1 MVSIL
6 SLWLPILLSAIAV
19 FLVSSIIHMVLTYHR
34 SNFSPI
40 PDEQAFRDSVRP
52 LNIAPGEYMFPHCSS
67 PKAMETE
74 EFQSKMNE
82 GPVGM
87 MTVMPN
93 GPFAMGK
100 NLMMWF
106 LYSLIVGVFV
116 AYICTLTLAPSA
128 DYLKVMQLAG
138 ATAFGGYSLALM
150 QNSVWNSR
158 PWSTTFKF
166 MFDGLVYALLTGGM
180 FGWLWPAL

>member
-1 MVSIL
+1 MVSII
-6 SLWLPILLSAIAV
+6 SLWLPILLSAVAV

-34 SNFSPI
+34 SNFSQI
-40 PDEQAFRDSVRP
+40 PDEQTFRDAVRP
-52 LNIAPGEYMFPHCSS
+52 LNIPPGEYMFPHCDS

-74 EFQSKMNE
+74 EYQNKMNE

-93 GPFAMGK
+93 GPYSMGK
-100 NLMMWF
+100 NLIMWF
-106 LYSLIVGVFV
+106 LYSVVVGVFV
-116 AYICTLTLAPSA
+116 AYICTLTLAPGA
-128 DYLKVMQLAG
+128 NYIQVMQLAG

-158 PWSTTFKF
+158 PWSTTLKF

-180 FGWLWPAL
+180 FGWLWPTL